1 MHVSVVIL
9 TYNSERTIIPTIESA
24 LAVSD
29 DVHVVDSYSSD
40 NTIKILS
47 SYPVH
52 IIQHPFEYYAK
63 QRNWAIENLP
73 LKKPWEL
80 HLDADEMLSP
90 ELIEQLKNPSLF
102 LQNQIDGFY
111 IPRVV
116 KFLGKILKHGG
127 IYPTWHL
134 RLFRRGKGCCEDR
147 LYDQHFYVQGQTTK
161 LQAIMI
167 DDIQMDLTEWIQR
180 HNRWSD
186 LEAQEIF
193 VGGAQKKDESKWA
206 AGSPINQKKTL
217 KQFYYNF
224 PLFIRPVLLFCYRYF
239 IKLGFLDGI
248 EGLIF
253 YVLQTFWFR
262 FLIDAKLWE
271 LSRKNKLLPNP

>member
-1 MHVSVVIL
+1 
-9 TYNSERTIIPTIESA
+9 
-24 LAVSD
+24 
-29 DVHVVDSYSSD
+29 
-40 NTIKILS
+40 
-47 SYPVH
+47 
-52 IIQHPFEYYAK
+52 
-63 QRNWAIENLP
+63 
-73 LKKPWEL
+73 
-80 HLDADEMLSP
+80 
-90 ELIEQLKNPSLF
+90 
-102 LQNQIDGFY
+102 
-111 IPRVV
+111 
-116 KFLGKILKHGG
+116 
-127 IYPTWHL
+127 
-134 RLFRRGKGCCEDR
+134 
-147 LYDQHFYVQGQTTK
+147 
-161 LQAIMI
+161 MI

-193 VGGAQKKDESKWA
+193 VGGAPKKDESKWA